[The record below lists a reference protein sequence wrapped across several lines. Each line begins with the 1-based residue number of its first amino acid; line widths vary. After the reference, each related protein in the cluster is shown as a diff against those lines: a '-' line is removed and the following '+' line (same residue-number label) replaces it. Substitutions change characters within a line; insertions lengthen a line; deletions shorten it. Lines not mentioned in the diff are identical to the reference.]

1 MISANKFW
9 FGVGVSALLL
19 ILFLVTVDLGSMLDA
34 LADANYLY
42 VIPGIGLYLISVLF
56 RTLRWQVLLRHMRP
70 VQVRR
75 LYPVVVVGY
84 MANNLL
90 PMRLGEFVRSYYVG
104 EREGISKTSA
114 LATILVERVLD
125 ALTLLLLISA
135 ISVAVPLA
143 GLAESF
149 ADRFGVPWPLLI
161 VAFSVPFVATFAVL
175 VMFALFP
182 SSTRALAMRL
192 IPIAPLPQR
201 SQEPLRDLVDMFLDG
216 LQPLRSQRKLAL
228 LFLLSVPIWM
238 FEAALFL
245 SIGYSFGLQHVYDNP
260 GEMAVAL
267 VLVTAIANIG
277 SSVPAAPGGTGLFEI
292 ITRETLVLLPLAAVD
307 RSVAGS
313 FAIVVH
319 ASLLLPMILL
329 GQMFLWTEHLSL
341 HKLSKATRVANTG
354 RTSFAAVEHPIAR
367 TALST
372 EIEDSP

>member
-9 FGVGVSALLL
+9 FGVGISALFLL
-19 ILFLVTVDLGSMLDA
+19 LFVVTVDLGGMLDA

-42 VIPGIGLYLISVLF
+42 LVPGVGLYLVSVLF

-70 VQVRR
+70 VQLRR

-90 PMRLGEFVRSYYVG
+90 PMRLGELVRSYYVG

-125 ALTLLLLISA
+125 ALTLLFLISA

-143 GLAESF
+143 SLAESF
-149 ADRFGVPWPLLI
+149 AERFAVPWPLLV
-161 VAFSVPFVATFAVL
+161 VALSVPFVSTFAAL
-175 VMFALFP
+175 LMFALFP
-182 SSTRALAMRL
+182 SGTRALAILL
-192 IPIAPLPQR
+192 ITIAPFPQR
-201 SQEPLRDLVDMFLDG
+201 WEGPLRDLVEMFLDG
-216 LQPLRSQRKLAL
+216 LKPLRSPRKLAL
-228 LFLLSVPIWM
+228 LFLLSVPVWT
-238 FEAALFL
+238 FEAGLFFL
-245 SIGYSFGLQHVYDNP
+245 AGYSFGLQHVYDSP

-319 ASLLLPMILL
+319 AALLLPMILL
-329 GQMFLWTEHLSL
+329 GQLFLWAEHLSL
-341 HKLSKATRVANTG
+341 RKLSQATRVASTEPK
-354 RTSFAAVEHPIAR
+354 SFGHLEHTVAQ
-367 TALST
+367 TALSS
-372 EIEDSP
+372 ESKDSR